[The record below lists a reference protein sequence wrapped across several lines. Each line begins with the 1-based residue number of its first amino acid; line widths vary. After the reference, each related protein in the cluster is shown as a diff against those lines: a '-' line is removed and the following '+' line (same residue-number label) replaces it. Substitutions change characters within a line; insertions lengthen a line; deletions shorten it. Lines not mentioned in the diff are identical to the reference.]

1 MLKFTVVSFASFLLL
16 AGCNTA
22 PPAPSTPAV
31 DISAEKAKIRDLETA
46 WAKDAAAKDLDKS
59 VANYAD
65 DAVLMMPGMPAAKT
79 KDAVRAG
86 WKGMLDDPNLKIAF
100 SADRIEVSASGDLA
114 TTQGSYT
121 LTMTNPK
128 TKKPVEDK
136 GSYLTVYKKQA
147 DGNWKA
153 IEDTTSSEVPPK

>member
-1 MLKFTVVSFASFLLL
+1 MLKFTVVSFAGFLLL

-31 DISAEKAKIRDLETA
+31 DISAEKAKIHDLEAA

-65 DAVLMMPGMPAAKT
+65 DAILITPGMPAAKT

-100 SADRIEVSASGDLA
+100 SPDRIEVSASGDLA
-114 TTQGSYT
+114 TTEGSYT
-121 LTMTNPK
+121 MTMTNPK

-136 GSYLTVYKKQA
+136 GTYLTVYKKQA

-153 IEDTTSSEVPPK
+153 IEDTTSSEIPPK

>member
-1 MLKFTVVSFASFLLL
+1 MLRLTFVSVTGLLLL

-22 PPAPSTPAV
+22 PPAPTTPVV

-46 WAKDAAAKDLDKS
+46 WSKDAAAKDLDKS

-65 DAVLMMPGMPAAKT
+65 DAILMMPGSPAAKT
-79 KDAVRAG
+79 KDAVRAS
-86 WKGMLDDPNLKIAF
+86 WKGMLADPNLKISFAP
-100 SADRIEVSASGDLA
+100 DRIEISASGDLA

-121 LTMTNPK
+121 MTMTNPK
-128 TKKPVEDK
+128 TKKPVEDR

-153 IEDTTSSEVPPK
+153 IEDTTISEVAPK

>member
-1 MLKFTVVSFASFLLL
+1 MLKFTVVSFAGFLLL

-22 PPAPSTPAV
+22 PSTPAV
-31 DISAEKAKIRDLETA
+31 DMSAEKAKIHDLEAA

-65 DAVLMMPGMPAAKT
+65 DAVLLMPGAPASKT
-79 KDAVRAG
+79 KDAIRAS
-86 WKGMLDDPNLKIAF
+86 WKGMLDDPNLKISFAP
-100 SADRIEVSASGDLA
+100 DRIEVSASGDLA

-121 LTMTNPK
+121 MTMTNPK

-136 GSYLTVYKKQA
+136 GSYVTVYKKQA

-153 IEDTTSSEVPPK
+153 IEDTTNSEGPPK

>member
-1 MLKFTVVSFASFLLL
+1 MLKFTVVPFAGFLLL

-22 PPAPSTPAV
+22 PPPPATPAV

-59 VANYAD
+59 LANYAD
-65 DAVLMMPGMPAAKT
+65 DAVLMMPGMAAAKT

-86 WKGMLDDPNLKIAF
+86 LKGMLDDPNLKIAF

-114 TTQGSYT
+114 TTEGSYT

-136 GSYLTVYKKQA
+136 GIYLTVYKKQA

>member
-1 MLKFTVVSFASFLLL
+1 MLKFTLVSFAGFLLL

-22 PPAPSTPAV
+22 PPAPATPAV
-31 DISAEKAKIRDLETA
+31 DVSAEKAKIRDLETA
-46 WAKDAAAKDLDKS
+46 WAASAAAKDLDKS

-65 DAVLMMPGMPAAKT
+65 DAILMMPGMPAAKT
-79 KDAVRAG
+79 KDSIRAT
-86 WKGMLDDPNLKIAF
+86 WKAMLDDPNLKINFAP
-100 SADRIEVSASGDLA
+100 DRIEVSASGDLA

-121 LTMTNPK
+121 MTVTNPK

-147 DGNWKA
+147 DGSWKS
-153 IEDTTSSEVPPK
+153 IEDTTSSEIPPK

>member
-1 MLKFTVVSFASFLLL
+1 MLKFTVVSFAGFLLL

-31 DISAEKAKIRDLETA
+31 DISAEKAKIHDLEAA

-65 DAVLMMPGMPAAKT
+65 DAILMMPGMPAAKT

-100 SADRIEVSASGDLA
+100 SPDRIEVSASGDLA
-114 TTQGSYT
+114 TTEGSYT
-121 LTMTNPK
+121 MTMTNPK

-136 GSYLTVYKKQA
+136 GTYLTVYKKQA

-153 IEDTTSSEVPPK
+153 IEDTTSSEIAPK

>member
-1 MLKFTVVSFASFLLL
+1 MLKFTVVSFAGFLLL

-22 PPAPSTPAV
+22 PPAPTTPAV
-31 DISAEKAKIRDLETA
+31 DISAEKAKLRDLETA
-46 WAKDAAAKDLDKS
+46 WAAAAAAKDVDKS

-65 DAVLMMPGMPAAKT
+65 DAVLLMPGMPAAKT
-79 KDAVRAG
+79 KDAVRAA
-86 WKGMLDDPNLKIAF
+86 WKGMLADPNMKIAF
-100 SADRIEVSASGDLA
+100 SPDRIEVSASGDLA

-121 LTMTNPK
+121 MTMTNPK

-136 GSYLTVYKKQA
+136 GSYITVYKKQA

-153 IEDTTSSEVPPK
+153 IEDTTSSEIPPK

>member
-1 MLKFTVVSFASFLLL
+1 MLKFTVVSFAGFLLL

-22 PPAPSTPAV
+22 PPPPATPAV
-31 DISAEKAKIRDLETA
+31 DISAEKAKIHDLETA
-46 WAKDAAAKDLDKS
+46 WSKDAAAKDLDKS

-65 DAVLMMPGMPAAKT
+65 DAVLLMPGSPASKT
-79 KDAVRAG
+79 KDAVRAS
-86 WKGMLDDPNLKIAF
+86 WKGMLGDPNFKISFAP
-100 SADRIEVSASGDLA
+100 DRIEVSASGDLA

-121 LTMTNPK
+121 MTMTNPK

>member
-1 MLKFTVVSFASFLLL
+1 MLKFTIVSFAGFLLL

-46 WAKDAAAKDLDKS
+46 WAAAAAAKDVDKS

-65 DAVLMMPGMPAAKT
+65 DAILITPGSPAAKT
-79 KDAVRAG
+79 KDAIRAS

-100 SADRIEVSASGDLA
+100 APDRIEVSASGDLA
-114 TTQGSYT
+114 TSQGSYT
-121 LTMTNPK
+121 MTMTNRK
-128 TKKPVEDK
+128 TKKPIEDK

-153 IEDTTSSEVPPK
+153 IEDTNSSEIPPK

>member
-1 MLKFTVVSFASFLLL
+1 MLKFTVVSFAGFLLL

-31 DISAEKAKIRDLETA
+31 DISAEKAKIQDLETA
-46 WAKDAAAKDLDKS
+46 WSKDAAAKDLDKS

-65 DAVLMMPGMPAAKT
+65 DAILMTPGVPAAKG
-79 KDAVRAG
+79 KDAIRAA
-86 WKGMLDDPNLKIAF
+86 WKDMLADPKGKLAF
-100 SADRIEVSASGDLA
+100 STERVEVSASGDLA
-114 TTQGSYT
+114 SSKGSYT
-121 LTMTNPK
+121 MTMTNPK

-153 IEDTTSSEVPPK
+153 IEDITSSEVAPK

>member
-1 MLKFTVVSFASFLLL
+1 V
-16 AGCNTA
+16 
-22 PPAPSTPAV
+22 V
-31 DISAEKAKIRDLETA
+31 DISTEKAKIRDLETA
-46 WAKDAAAKDLDKS
+46 WSKDAAAKDLDKS

-65 DAVLMMPGMPAAKT
+65 DAILMMPGSPAAKT
-79 KDAVRAG
+79 KDAVRAS
-86 WKGMLDDPNLKIAF
+86 WKGMLADPNLKISFAPE
-100 SADRIEVSASGDLA
+100 RIEISASGDLA

-121 LTMTNPK
+121 MTVTNPK

-153 IEDTTSSEVPPK
+153 IEDMTGSEVPPK

>member
-1 MLKFTVVSFASFLLL
+1 MLRLTFVSVTGLLLL

-22 PPAPSTPAV
+22 PPAPTTPVV

-46 WAKDAAAKDLDKS
+46 WSKDAAAKDLDKS

-65 DAVLMMPGMPAAKT
+65 DAILMMPGSPAAKT
-79 KDAVRAG
+79 KDAVRAS
-86 WKGMLDDPNLKIAF
+86 WKGMLADPNLKISFAP
-100 SADRIEVSASGDLA
+100 DRIEISASGDLA

-121 LTMTNPK
+121 MTVTNPK
-128 TKKPVEDK
+128 TKKPVEDR

-153 IEDTTSSEVPPK
+153 IEDMTSSEVPPK

>member
-1 MLKFTVVSFASFLLL
+1 MLKCLAVPFAGFLLL
-16 AGCNTA
+16 ADCNSA
-22 PPAPSTPAV
+22 PPAPSAPAV

-46 WAKDAAAKDLDKS
+46 WSKDAAAKDVDKS

-65 DAVLMMPGMPAAKT
+65 DAILMMPGMPPAKT
-79 KDAVRAG
+79 KDAVRAA
-86 WKGMLDDPNLKIAF
+86 WKGMLADPNFKINFAP
-100 SADRIEVSASGDLA
+100 DRIEVSASGDLA

-121 LTMTNPK
+121 MTVTNPK

-136 GSYLTVYKKQA
+136 GSYMTVYKKQA
-147 DGNWKA
+147 DGNWKS

>member
-1 MLKFTVVSFASFLLL
+1 MFKLTFVSVTGLLLL

-22 PPAPSTPAV
+22 PPAPATPVV
-31 DISAEKAKIRDLETA
+31 DVAAEQGKIRDLETA
-46 WAKDAAAKDLDKS
+46 WSKDAAAKDLDKS

-65 DAVLMMPGMPAAKT
+65 DAILMMPGAPAAKT
-79 KDAVRAG
+79 RDAVRAS
-86 WKGMLDDPNLKIAF
+86 WKGMLGDPNLKIAF
-100 SADRIEVSASGDLA
+100 APDRIEISASGDLA

-121 LTMTNPK
+121 MTMTNPK

-153 IEDTTSSEVPPK
+153 IEDMTSSEVPPK

>member
-1 MLKFTVVSFASFLLL
+1 MLKFTVVSFAGFLLL

-31 DISAEKAKIRDLETA
+31 DISAEKAKIHDLETA

-65 DAVLMMPGMPAAKT
+65 DAVLLMPGAPASKT
-79 KDAVRAG
+79 KDAVRAS
-86 WKGMLDDPNLKIAF
+86 WKGMLDDPNLKISFAP
-100 SADRIEVSASGDLA
+100 DRIEVSASGDLA

-121 LTMTNPK
+121 MTMTNPK

-153 IEDTTSSEVPPK
+153 IEDTTNSEVPPK

>member
-1 MLKFTVVSFASFLLL
+1 MLKFTVVSFACFLLL

-46 WAKDAAAKDLDKS
+46 WSKDAAAKDLDKS

-65 DAVLMMPGMPAAKT
+65 DAILMMPGSPAAKN
-79 KDAVRAG
+79 KDAVRAS
-86 WKGMLDDPNLKIAF
+86 WKGMLGDPNLKISFAP
-100 SADRIEVSASGDLA
+100 DRIEVSASGDLA

-121 LTMTNPK
+121 MTMTNPK

-147 DGNWKA
+147 DGSWKA